1 MGLEQNNEQ
10 HYREVVDKY
19 HDPFASY
26 VMTTRDYVLRP
37 YTVAAPITIT
47 LPPVSE
53 AKGRFY
59 SIRARACTMANTIT
73 IQDQDESEGWE
84 GDIVLYATGQGC
96 LIYSDGLS
104 WMLRTFADIEVVASV
119 RGQYNMAAAEITG
132 SEAVAGRFR
141 GEARSTVITD
151 LVDAIGVHAQG
162 IVYGD
167 LFGRTVNALYAEAIA
182 KDGSTVTTLR
192 GAMIAC
198 DAEGT
203 PAAITTMYGAHIRC
217 KTNVQPTTYRGLL
230 IEHEQFGGLHALM
243 HEYIKIID
251 SVFDAV
257 DTCASYGL
265 RMLTTGI
272 ITTGISLESPMATG
286 IQLINSYSSAGIAVG
301 REGTELVV
309 QAAAPLIEVH
319 GTSTLTT
326 GTYDAVEIRFTQTA
340 AIQTGYVKALRV
352 HAVSDVKTPGSFNAG
367 YFKLD
372 YVTDGYPWGDCAP
385 ISSELVM
392 PNNAAIPR
400 GLFTAAELQI
410 AGGALSA
417 FGGGGP
423 LSFIHCNMI
432 GTVAFVDANAYFVDF
447 GGLTIGDAN
456 MVRTNTTT
464 ATHGIRILIDGVRYD
479 LLCSAAHA

>member
-19 HDPFASY
+19 ANPFVDY
-26 VMTTRDYVLRP
+26 QMTTRDYILRP
-37 YTVAAPITIT
+37 YTVGEAITIT
-47 LPPVSE
+47 LPPVAE

-59 SIRARACTMANTIT
+59 SIVAGDIT
-73 IQDQDESEGWE
+73 GAFYITVQNGDDSEGWE
-84 GDIVLYATGQGC
+84 GDMTLSASGQAMT
-96 LIYSDGLS
+96 LYSDGRR
-104 WMLRTFADIEVVASV
+104 WMLRTF
-119 RGQYNMAAAEITG
+119 NKIT
-132 SEAVAGRFR
+132 
-141 GEARSTVITD
+141 
-151 LVDAIGVHAQG
+151 VDGYSH
-162 IVYGD
+162 
-167 LFGRTVNALYAEAIA
+167 N
-182 KDGSTVTTLR
+182 
-192 GAMIAC
+192 
-198 DAEGT
+198 
-203 PAAITTMYGAHIRC
+203 AITVGPA
-217 KTNVQPTTYRGLL
+217 
-230 IEHEQFGGLHALM
+230 E
-243 HEYIKIID
+243 
-251 SVFDAV
+251 
-257 DTCASYGL
+257 
-265 RMLTTGI
+265 TGVSLDGVM
-272 ITTGISLESPMATG
+272 TTGISFEGAMTTG

-319 GTSTLTT
+319 GTSALTT

-410 AGGALSA
+410 AGGAASA

>member
-19 HDPFASY
+19 HDPFANYEMS
-26 VMTTRDYVLRP
+26 VRDYVLRP

-47 LPPVSE
+47 LPPVAE

-59 SIRARACTMANTIT
+59 SIRARACSMTNTIT
-73 IQDQDESEGWE
+73 IQDRGNESEGWE
-84 GDIVLYATGQGC
+84 GDIILYAIGQGC
-96 LIYSDGLS
+96 LLYSDGLS
-104 WMLRTFADIEVVASV
+104 WMLRTFADIEVEASLRGSYTQARSANGEATAV
-119 RGQYNMAAAEITG
+119 RG
-132 SEAVAGRFR
+132 R
-141 GEARSTVITD
+141 GEAASLAIGV
-151 LVDAIGVHAQG
+151 LADAIGVHAQG
-162 IVYGD
+162 IAYEA
-167 LFGRTVNALYAEAIA
+167 LFAQTVNALYAEAIA
-182 KDGSTVTTLR
+182 KTTSTVTTLR

-198 DAEGT
+198 DAEGVPT
-203 PAAITTMYGAHIRC
+203 AITTMYGAHIRV
-217 KTNVQPTTYRGLL
+217 KTSTQPTTFRGLL
-230 IEHEQFGGLHALM
+230 IEHEQFGAIHALLD
-243 HEYIKIID
+243 EYIKIID
-251 SVFDAV
+251 TIFHNT
-257 DTCASYGL
+257 DTCATYGL

-319 GTSTLTT
+319 GTSDLTT

-410 AGGALSA
+410 SGGALSA

-423 LSFIHCNMI
+423 LSFIHCNMT
-432 GTVAFVDANAYFVDF
+432 GTVAFVDDNANFVDF
-447 GGLTIGDAN
+447 GGLTIGDDH

-479 LLCSAAHA
+479 ILCSAAHA